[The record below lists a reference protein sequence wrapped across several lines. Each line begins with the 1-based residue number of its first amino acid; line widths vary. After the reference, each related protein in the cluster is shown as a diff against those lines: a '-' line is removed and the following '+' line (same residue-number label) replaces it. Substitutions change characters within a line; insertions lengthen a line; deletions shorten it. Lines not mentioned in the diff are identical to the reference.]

1 MIKEYIHIGLFIG
14 LFVVGV
20 MILKNSFA
28 GYYPKD
34 KRGKLMVPLDYYIL
48 IWFAYL
54 TTLLM
59 EGL

>member
-14 LFVVGV
+14 WFVVGV

-48 IWFAYL
+48 IWLAYL

>member
-1 MIKEYIHIGLFIG
+1 MIKEYVHIGLFIG
-14 LFVVGV
+14 WSVVGV

-48 IWFAYL
+48 IWLAYL

>member
-14 LFVVGV
+14 WFVVGV

-34 KRGKLMVPLDYYIL
+34 KKGRLTLPLDYYIL
-48 IWFAYL
+48 IWLAYL

-59 EGL
+59 EEL

>member
-14 LFVVGV
+14 WFVVGM

-48 IWFAYL
+48 IWLAYL

>member
-1 MIKEYIHIGLFIG
+1 MIKEYVHIGLFIG
-14 LFVVGV
+14 WFVVGV
-20 MILKNSFA
+20 MILKNSFV

-48 IWFAYL
+48 IWLAYL

>member
-14 LFVVGV
+14 WFIVGV
-20 MILKNSFA
+20 ATLKTAFA

-34 KRGKLMVPLDYYIL
+34 NKGKLMVPLDYYIL
-48 IWFAYL
+48 IWLAYL

>member
-14 LFVVGV
+14 WFIVGV

-48 IWFAYL
+48 IWLAYL

>member
-14 LFVVGV
+14 WFIVGV
-20 MILKNSFA
+20 VTLKTAFT

-34 KRGKLMVPLDYYIL
+34 NRGRLMVPLDYYIL
-48 IWFAYL
+48 IWLAYL
-54 TTLLM
+54 TTLLV